1 MGTSLSHIPS
11 FKRNAIGGVVGNA
24 LEWYDFALFGY
35 FAPVI
40 GTLFFPSDDATAS
53 TIKAFGVFAAGYL
66 MRPLGG
72 IIFGHLGDRLGR
84 KRALE
89 VSVIMMALPT
99 TAIGLVPTHAAIGIA
114 APVILILLRLVQG
127 VSVGG
132 EFVGSVSFV
141 TEIAPPERRGFL
153 GSLALTSS
161 NTGIMLGSAVATVAH
176 GLLGEATL
184 DAWAWRIPFL
194 LGMVIG
200 LFGLWLRTGLTET
213 PPFEQ
218 IRQAGKIHRNPV
230 MDVVR
235 TMPGSVVRLAV
246 VLFFFA
252 GGFYALFVWW
262 PIYLTKMLKPSVP
275 HALLVNTI
283 AICVLI
289 ALEPVAGWLSD
300 IIGHQK
306 VLAAGLL
313 TMALVAYPLTVWTDM
328 AQFSAALI
336 AQVLFAIIVCAAN
349 APMGAVMAEMFP
361 TQNRY
366 SGIAISYNVTL
377 GVVGGTAP
385 LVCTWLTS
393 TTGDMS
399 APAYYLIAMA
409 GLSLTAVLGVRLSHR
424 EQLG

>member
-349 APMGAVMAEMFP
+349 APIGAVMAEMFP

>member
-1 MGTSLSHIPS
+1 MGSSPSYIPS

-99 TAIGLVPTHAAIGIA
+99 TAIGLLPTHATVGIA
-114 APVILILLRLVQG
+114 APVLLILLRLVQG

-184 DAWAWRIPFL
+184 NAWAWRIPFL

-262 PIYLTKMLKPSVP
+262 PVYLTKMLKPPVP

-300 IIGHQK
+300 IIGHKK

-313 TMALVAYPLTVWTDM
+313 TMALAAYPLTVWTDV
-328 AQFSAALI
+328 AQFSAALT

-349 APMGAVMAEMFP
+349 APIGAVMAEMFP

-377 GVVGGTAP
+377 GLVGGTAP

-409 GLSLTAVLGVRLSHR
+409 GLSLAAVLGVRLRHR

>member
-306 VLAAGLL
+306 VLAAGL
-313 TMALVAYPLTVWTDM
+313 
-328 AQFSAALI
+328 
-336 AQVLFAIIVCAAN
+336 
-349 APMGAVMAEMFP
+349 
-361 TQNRY
+361 
-366 SGIAISYNVTL
+366 
-377 GVVGGTAP
+377 
-385 LVCTWLTS
+385 
-393 TTGDMS
+393 
-399 APAYYLIAMA
+399 
-409 GLSLTAVLGVRLSHR
+409 
-424 EQLG
+424 

>member
-1 MGTSLSHIPS
+1 MGSSLSHIPS

-40 GTLFFPSDDATAS
+40 GTLFFPSDDTTAS

-99 TAIGLVPTHAAIGIA
+99 TAIGFIPTHAAIGIA

-176 GLLGEATL
+176 GVLGEATL
-184 DAWAWRIPFL
+184 NAWAWRIPFL

-213 PPFEQ
+213 PPFER

-230 MDVVR
+230 MDVLR

-300 IIGHQK
+300 IIGHRK

-328 AQFSAALI
+328 AQFSAALT

-349 APMGAVMAEMFP
+349 APIGAVMAEMFP

-366 SGIAISYNVTL
+366 SGIAVSYNVTL
-377 GVVGGTAP
+377 GLVGGTAP

-393 TTGDMS
+393 TTRDMS

-409 GLSLTAVLGVRLSHR
+409 GLSLAAVLGVRLRHR